1 LTITILTISRSIS
14 TEFSLEKEEEEDM
27 QKEATNDRNDDS
39 SVSNDDDLSDDF
51 VIDFD
56 HRGAP
61 VPLMPRREQTVR
73 YCVGIDLGQ
82 KRDRTAIAVVEVPH
96 AQPLDDR
103 RYSVKYLKRLQ
114 QGLLYTKVAGKVKR
128 LNEQLRADAQERGLW
143 CHVTYIL
150 DSTGVGEGVS
160 EMIIKALPNA
170 DIRKCYLTGGINP
183 SEEGIQIKLPKTQ
196 MASTLVALFDDGR
209 VRFPKSSKEIE
220 AMVEELLNYEIHVS
234 EEGHDQYGAFKI
246 GSHDDLVT
254 ALGLACW
261 YAEYHKRIMFW

>member
-1 LTITILTISRSIS
+1 MRTRAPDNRTNESNSS
-14 TEFSLEKEEEEDM
+14 DVEDM
-27 QKEATNDRNDDS
+27 F
-39 SVSNDDDLSDDF
+39 DDF
-51 VIDFD
+51 FENW
-56 HRGAP
+56 HKQAP
-61 VPLMPRREQTVR
+61 SPLMPRREQTVR

-96 AQPLDDR
+96 TQPLDER

-114 QGLLYTKVAGKVKR
+114 QGLLYTKVADKVKR
-128 LNEQLRADAQERGLW
+128 LNEQLRADAQQQGLW

-160 EMIIKALPNA
+160 EMIIRALPHA
-170 DIRKCYLTGGINP
+170 DIRKCYLTGGIDP
-183 SEEGIQIKLPKTQ
+183 SDDGIQIKLPKTQ

-209 VRFPKSSKEIE
+209 VKLPKTSKEIE

-246 GSHDDLVT
+246 GTHDDLVT

-261 YAEYHKRIMFW
+261 YAEYYKQIMFL